1 MKKVFSNFPVKEK
14 NLKSFAKKN
23 SETFHGLFDALFKWA
38 RKKSIT
44 LMVVNPW
51 SCCTEHLKELK
62 TSQSS
67 QIGSVITQNPCY
79 ANVLVLCGAV
89 THKMAPVIRHLYD
102 QMEKPNWVIALG
114 SCASGGGVTHY
125 SYTVS
130 RDLRKILPVDI
141 FVPGCPVTREGLI
154 EALDKIVKK
163 T

>member
-14 NLKSFAKKN
+14 ILKSFTKKK
-23 SETFHGLFDALFKWA
+23 SETFHSLFDALFKWA
-38 RKKSIT
+38 RKKSAT
-44 LMVVNPW
+44 LMVVNSW

-67 QIGSVITQNPCY
+67 QIGGVITQNPCH

-130 RDLRKILPVDI
+130 RDLRKILPVDV